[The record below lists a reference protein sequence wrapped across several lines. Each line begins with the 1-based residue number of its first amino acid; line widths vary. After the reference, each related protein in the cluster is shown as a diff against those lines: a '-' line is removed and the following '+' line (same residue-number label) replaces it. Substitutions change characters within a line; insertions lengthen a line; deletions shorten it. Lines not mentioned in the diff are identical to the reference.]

1 MKEILMKMTTVMK
14 PHEVER
20 EWVLI
25 DAEGK
30 TFGRIL
36 TEAASIL
43 RGKHKPSFTPN
54 VDCGDYVVIIN
65 AKKAVFSG
73 NKLDTKEYFTHSGY
87 FGSTKSK
94 KLNEMLSRNTE
105 KLYKLAVRGMLP
117 KTTLGRAMLK
127 KLKVYAGPE
136 HPHTAQINKGA

>member
-1 MKEILMKMTTVMK
+1 MKLTSVMK
-14 PHEVER
+14 PHEVQR
-20 EWVLI
+20 DWILI

-36 TEAASIL
+36 TQVATYL

-65 AKKAVFSG
+65 AQKAKFSG
-73 NKLDTKEYFTHSGY
+73 TKLNSKEYFTHSGY

-94 KLNEMLSRNTE
+94 KLDEMLENNTE
-105 KLYKLAVRGMLP
+105 KLYRLAVRGMLP
-117 KTTLGRAMLK
+117 KTKLGKAMLK
-127 KLKVYAGPE
+127 KLKVYAGKE
-136 HPHTAQINKGA
+136 HPHTAQISKGA